1 MAAYDLANRLLA
13 LHGLDGWGVE
23 LDGAKRRAGVCR
35 HHERLIGL
43 SAPLT
48 RLHDE
53 DEVRDTILHEIAH
66 ALVGPEHQHDDVWR
80 QTALRIGGTGARCV
94 PGDAPRVAGAWLGV
108 CHAGHTRERHKR
120 PDRVMTC
127 GQCST
132 EFDLTHVFEW
142 TYHGRPATMHPNY
155 VAEFQG
161 LREGVVRTRV
171 PVGTKVRVTA
181 SGQFH
186 GRVGTVV
193 KLGRTSYHLQLP
205 EGTLRVLFSDSPRAD
220 A

>member
-1 MAAYDLANRLLA
+1 
-13 LHGLDGWGVE
+13 
-23 LDGAKRRAGVCR
+23 
-35 HHERLIGL
+35 
-43 SAPLT
+43 
-48 RLHDE
+48 
-53 DEVRDTILHEIAH
+53 
-66 ALVGPEHQHDDVWR
+66 
-80 QTALRIGGTGARCV
+80 
-94 PGDAPRVAGAWLGV
+94 
-108 CHAGHTRERHKR
+108 
-120 PDRVMTC
+120 
-127 GQCST
+127 
-132 EFDLTHVFEW
+132 
-142 TYHGRPATMHPNY
+142 MHPNY

-205 EGTLRVLFSDSPRAD
+205 EGTLRVLFSAATRAD